1 MFDLSSRGFVARKWD
16 RNASMGPTRCRNL
29 GSEHLSESWV
39 APRALV
45 VVASLVAVVA
55 SLVAVAANPVR
66 VVVVAEAAEA
76 AVGLANP
83 VRVVGS
89 MVVVVVQDCSVVEGE
104 TAWWLHFRAVSE
116 PELPVVGDRRFS

>member
-1 MFDLSSRGFVARKWD
+1 
-16 RNASMGPTRCRNL
+16 MGPTRCRNL

-66 VVVVAEAAEA
+66 VVLVAEAAEAAEA